1 MLKKILSI
9 SGKPGLYKLLSQ
21 GKNMLIVESLIDG
34 KRMSSY
40 NQDRV
45 VSLGEIAIYTDEG
58 EKPLREVLALMKEK
72 YSGAPV
78 DMDVKKADDEA
89 LKTLMADILPSYDRD
104 RVRVSDMRKLVAWY
118 NLLVKTGNDDFT
130 EEEAKKPEEDTKK

>member
-34 KRMSSY
+34 KRMPSY

-104 RVRVSDMRKLVAWY
+104 RVRISDMRKLVAWY

>member
-34 KRMSSY
+34 KRMPSY

>member
-34 KRMSSY
+34 KRMPSY

-89 LKTLMADILPSYDRD
+89 LKTLMTDILPSYDRD

>member
-34 KRMSSY
+34 KRMPSY

-89 LKTLMADILPSYDRD
+89 LTTLKADILPSYDRD
-104 RVRVSDMRKLVAWY
+104 RVRISDMRKLVAWY

>member
-21 GKNMLIVESLIDG
+21 GKNMLIVESVADG
-34 KRMSSY
+34 KRMPSY

-58 EKPLREVLALMKEK
+58 EKPLREVMALMKEK
-72 YSGAPV
+72 YNGGPV
-78 DMDVKKADDEA
+78 DIDVNKDDDERMSIRMA
-89 LKTLMADILPSYDRD
+89 ETLPTSDNH
-104 RVRVSDMRKLVAWY
+104 RVH
-118 NLLVKTGNDDFT
+118 N
-130 EEEAKKPEEDTKK
+130 